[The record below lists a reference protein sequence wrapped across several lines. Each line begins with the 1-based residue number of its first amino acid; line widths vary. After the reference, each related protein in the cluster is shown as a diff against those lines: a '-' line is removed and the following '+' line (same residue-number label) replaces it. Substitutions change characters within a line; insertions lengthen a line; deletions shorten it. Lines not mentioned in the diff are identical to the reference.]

1 MISNKDGFNHK
12 WLLVT
17 ALLGVFAVA
26 IGAIAAHTVQ
36 DPKAV
41 AALEKAAIYQ
51 LIHTVVI
58 LVTLQLPGKFVRFSR
73 YFFLF
78 GIALF
83 CGSIELKYLLG
94 MTEATQFAPIG
105 GVSLMVG
112 WMVLGVSGFT
122 QKINSN

>member
-17 ALLGVFAVA
+17 AILGVLAVA
-26 IGAIAAHTVQ
+26 IGAIAAHAVQ

-58 LVTLQLPGKFVRFSR
+58 LVTLQLPGKFVHLSR
-73 YFFLF
+73 YLFLL

-112 WMVLGVSGFT
+112 WMMLGVSCFT